1 MSLSKHRPSDF
12 PTEASA
18 AAVDDDYLILTLVGG
33 IIVKYPL
40 LYFPELAGAEKKDK
54 MAVKVFAGGKGLVW
68 ESLDVHLNVPR
79 LLGFTEDD

>member
-1 MSLSKHRPSDF
+1 MSLSKQRPSNF
-12 PTEASA
+12 PTVALT
-18 AAVDDDYLILTLVGG
+18 AAVDNDFLILTLVGG

-40 LYFPELAGAEKKDK
+40 IYFPELAGAEKKDK

-68 ESLDVHLNVPR
+68 ESLDVHLNIPR